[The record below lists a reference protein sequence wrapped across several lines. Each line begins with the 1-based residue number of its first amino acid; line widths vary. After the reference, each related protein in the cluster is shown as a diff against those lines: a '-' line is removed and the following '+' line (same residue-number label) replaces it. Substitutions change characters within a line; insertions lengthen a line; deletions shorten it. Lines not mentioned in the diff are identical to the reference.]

1 MRVTEIHHGF
11 LEIKMAAF
19 LLRLIIAAGCL
30 ITAPLMAQT
39 IAVEGRGFVAV
50 TPEFATLSGAVSHVS
65 PATAA
70 SAQNRVDQALGQL
83 LAAMEKLPIDR
94 NTVDAG
100 RLRIEPRYRWNRSS
114 ETQQLIGYEAIRAF
128 SFRLIDLDK
137 VGEALQALSEAGAT
151 RLDAPIYGS
160 SEVLSARSAALEQAY
175 ANAFE
180 DAKTLALASGLTLGT
195 PKTMSTGLRAAP
207 IFRATSR
214 ATPEALS
221 ADQPPRYEPGQLQV
235 TASVS
240 VVFNTGP

>member
-1 MRVTEIHHGF
+1 
-11 LEIKMAAF
+11 MAATLF
-19 LLRLIIAAGCL
+19 LARLIMLAGCL
-30 ITAPLMAQT
+30 MAAPLMAQT
-39 IAVEGRGFVAV
+39 IAVEGHGLVAV

-65 PATAA
+65 PTTPAG
-70 SAQNRVDQALGQL
+70 AQNHVDQVLTQL
-83 LAAMEKLPIDR
+83 LTAVGKLPIDR

-160 SEVLSARSAALEQAY
+160 SEVASASAAALEQAY

-240 VVFNTGP
+240 VIFNTVP